1 MRIAWNKFWNVFAN
15 TLTGVDNLAAAFGS
29 ITELAKTEAETYAEL
44 SDISRVDRVARER
57 LRLESIALP
66 GKG

>member
-1 MRIAWNKFWNVFAN
+1 MRLAWHKFWNVFAN

-29 ITELAKTEAETYAEL
+29 VTEIAKTEAETYAEL
-44 SDISRVDRVARER
+44 STISRVDRVARER

-66 GKG
+66 AKG